1 MAPPDVPPLVA
12 VAAPV
17 VAVVAVASVVVA
29 VVAVASVVVPTVS
42 VGTAAGAVV
51 AVGSP
56 PHAVSITPRMLII
69 VINDNNRRLRCH
81 ISRSS
86 FESFTSMGYNFASE
100 NCL

>member
-1 MAPPDVPPLVA
+1 M
-12 VAAPV
+12 
-17 VAVVAVASVVVA
+17 AVVAVASVVMA

-56 PHAVSITPRMLII
+56 PHAVSITPRMLMI
-69 VINDNNRRLRCH
+69 VINDKSRNPRCH

-86 FESFTSMGYNFASE
+86 FESFLIRQVQGFVIE
-100 NCL
+100 